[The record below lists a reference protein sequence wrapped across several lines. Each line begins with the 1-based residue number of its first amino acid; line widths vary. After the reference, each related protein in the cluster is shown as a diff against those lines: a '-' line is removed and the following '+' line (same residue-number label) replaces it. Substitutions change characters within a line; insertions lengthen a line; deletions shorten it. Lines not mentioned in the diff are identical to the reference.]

1 MLFDEDCFT
10 KLQLFSVIH
19 LTHVLLAQ
27 MTFFSAP
34 VFLLIL
40 ALSLRADTGKCPRVC
55 SCDSSK
61 LTVACVGK
69 NLTVVPPT
77 IDEVR
82 SSNAQ

>member
-1 MLFDEDCFT
+1 MSFDEDCFT

-34 VFLLIL
+34 VFLLVL
-40 ALSLRADTGKCPRVC
+40 ALSLRTEAGKCPRVC
-55 SCDSSK
+55 SCDSTK
-61 LTVACVGK
+61 LTVACAGK
-69 NLTVVPPT
+69 NLTAVPPT

-82 SSNAQ
+82 SANTQ